1 MLLKLDLAQ
10 AQILSKAL
18 VRYLESAAGQEVA
31 GGNVTVAKQLLEQAN
46 AYMADPDQQAAEQT
60 AAEREER
67 QRKAI
72 EGLIEHFTRLD
83 QERRRL
89 ASERRAAEEA
99 RRADAEE
106 TLRKSAEALKA
117 ASVSLFSRRRRE

>member
-1 MLLKLDLAQ
+1 MLLKLNLAQ
-10 AQILSKAL
+10 ARMLSEAL
-18 VRYLESAAGQEVA
+18 AQYLESPAGQEVA
-31 GGNVTVAKQLLEQAN
+31 GGNVTVAERLLKELN

-72 EGLIEHFTRLD
+72 EGLLEHFTRLD

-106 TLRKSAEALKA
+106 RLRKSAEALEA